1 MYGSRRVIS
10 THTHLEERNFT
21 FPRSYSLIEFTDVT
35 SPGSVHLYAEGG
47 ADANTRFRLLF
58 PVVSVSIRSCI
69 DPRFT
74 ISIDLYEK
82 KKKKKETRLPIY
94 ISRVVT
100 ISMTALSLVNS

>member
-1 MYGSRRVIS
+1 MDLNVRQSKSDQY
-10 THTHLEERNFT
+10 TYTLEERNFT

-58 PVVSVSIRSCI
+58 QVVSVSIRSCI

-82 KKKKKETRLPIY
+82 KRNKITYLY
-94 ISRVVT
+94 IASCDHFNDSVKF
-100 ISMTALSLVNS
+100 SK